1 MAEEE
6 YTVVYAAA
14 YESLE
19 DAKDDFQG
27 IKELHKEKWIGK
39 YEAAL
44 FTKNDDGSVK
54 IHDQDATGRAR
65 GLKLGAVIGVAVGI
79 IFPVTL
85 LAGALAGGGIGL
97 LGGHLTKGL
106 SRGDIKELGELLDD
120 GEAGIVLV
128 GVFTPEEG
136 MERFLGKAA
145 KVLKKQVDADA
156 EEIKKAIDEAVD

>member
-1 MAEEE
+1 MAEAE
-6 YTVVYAAA
+6 YTIVYAAA
-14 YESLE
+14 YESFD

-27 IKELHKEKWIGK
+27 IKDLHKEKWIGK

-54 IHDQDATGRAR
+54 IHDQDATGRAK
-65 GLKLGAVIGVAVGI
+65 GLKLGAAIGAAVGI

-85 LAGALAGGGIGL
+85 LAGALVGGGVGL
-97 LGGHLTKGL
+97 LGGQLTKGL
-106 SRGDIKELGELLDD
+106 SRGDIKDLGELLDE

-156 EEIKKAIDEAVD
+156 DEIKKAIDEAID

>member
-6 YTVVYAAA
+6 YTLVYAAA
-14 YESLE
+14 YESLD

-44 FTKNDDGSVK
+44 FTKNEDGSVK

-65 GLKLGAVIGVAVGI
+65 GLKLGAVIGAAVGI

-85 LAGALAGGGIGL
+85 LVGALAGGGIGL

-106 SRGDIKELGELLDD
+106 SRGDIKDLGELLDD

-136 MERFLGKAA
+136 VERFLGKAA

-156 EEIKKAIDEAVD
+156 EEIKKAIDEAID

>member
-14 YESLE
+14 YESLD

-106 SRGDIKELGELLDD
+106 SRGDIKDLGELLDD

-136 MERFLGKAA
+136 MERFMGKAA

-156 EEIKKAIDEAVD
+156 EEIKKAIDEAID

>member
-6 YTVVYAAA
+6 YTLVYAAA
-14 YESLE
+14 YESLD
-19 DAKDDFQG
+19 DAKEDFQG
-27 IKELHKEKWIGK
+27 IKELHREKWIGK

-44 FTKNDDGSVK
+44 FTKNEDGSVK

-65 GLKLGAVIGVAVGI
+65 GLKLGAVIGAAVGI

-85 LAGALAGGGIGL
+85 LVGALAGGGIGL

-106 SRGDIKELGELLDD
+106 SRGDIKDLGELLDD

-136 MERFLGKAA
+136 VDRYLGKAA